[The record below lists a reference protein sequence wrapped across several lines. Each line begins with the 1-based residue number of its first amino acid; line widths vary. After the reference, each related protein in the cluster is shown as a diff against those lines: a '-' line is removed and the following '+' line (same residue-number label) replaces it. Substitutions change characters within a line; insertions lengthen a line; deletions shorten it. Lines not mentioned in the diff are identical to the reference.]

1 MAGTASLLI
10 ASVLPAADPRAVG
23 ALAMLLVMSLLGQTL
38 ILFAELFGSHASVDV
53 ARAARLITRG
63 PWSGRFWGGV
73 IVIGILAPLALVGGG
88 FAPAVLGALFALL
101 GLWIYEDLWVKAGQ
115 SIPLS

>member
-1 MAGTASLLI
+1 MRPLAIVLVLSLL
-10 ASVLPAADPRAVG
+10 AQALVLF
-23 ALAMLLVMSLLGQTL
+23 S
-38 ILFAELFGSHASVDV
+38 ELFGSHASVDV

-73 IVIGILAPLALVGGG
+73 V
-88 FAPAVLGALFALL
+88 VLGLVLPQVLVPWGPGPTVLAAVFALL

>member
-1 MAGTASLLI
+1 MRPLAIVLVLSLV
-10 ASVLPAADPRAVG
+10 AQAV
-23 ALAMLLVMSLLGQTL
+23 

-73 IVIGILAPLALVGGG
+73 IVIGILAPLVLVALGPV
-88 FAPAVLGALFALL
+88 PATVGALLALA
-101 GLWIYEDLWVKAGQ
+101 GLWVYEDLWVKAGQ

>member
-1 MAGTASLLI
+1 MLLLLSLL
-10 ASVLPAADPRAVG
+10 AQA
-23 ALAMLLVMSLLGQTL
+23 L
-38 ILFAELFGSHASVDV
+38 ILFAELFGSHGSVDV

-73 IVIGILAPLALVGGG
+73 IVIGIVAPIALVATGP
-88 FAPAVLGALFALL
+88 APAVLGALLALL